1 MRRSLVPLLAAAAL
15 SPLAA
20 AQKDSFQREG
30 ERELKDQLE
39 GKPAPA
45 LQVES
50 WLNAQPLDLASLRG
64 KVVVIDFWGTW

>member
-1 MRRSLVPLLAAAAL
+1 MRRLLVPLVAAVAL
-15 SPLAA
+15 SPFAA

-45 LQVES
+45 LQVDS
-50 WLNAQPLDLASLRG
+50 WMNSEALDLASLKG

>member
-1 MRRSLVPLLAAAAL
+1 MRRLLVPFLAAAAL

-20 AQKDSFQREG
+20 AQEDSFQREG

-45 LQVES
+45 LQLEGWMNS
-50 WLNAQPLDLASLRG
+50 KALDLASLRG